1 MPSLREALQPFA
13 VVIVTGGSSGI
24 GKSFIELGS
33 KLKPEL
39 LFCNLSRRSPAKNST
54 PGRLNHFTCDL
65 SHPEEIDRTVRE
77 LETFLDQAA
86 VAGPILLINN
96 SGFGA
101 FGRFPTPELENELA
115 MIDVNVR
122 AVVQLTGRLLPLLL
136 SRGGAIM
143 NIASVMAFQP
153 TPFSATYGASKAFV
167 LHWTLALHEELRGS
181 KVRALAV
188 CPGTTTTEFF
198 RTAGLGDKA
207 ILPALAMSTDEV
219 VTLALKALAA
229 GRSQIVTGWKNKV
242 YTFAASKIS
251 KPLAAR
257 ISGRV
262 LQRFRLGKASS

>member
-1 MPSLREALQPFA
+1 M
-13 VVIVTGGSSGI
+13 
-24 GKSFIELGS
+24 
-33 KLKPEL
+33 
-39 LFCNLSRRSPAKNST
+39 
-54 PGRLNHFTCDL
+54 NHFPCDL
-65 SHPEEIDRTVRE
+65 SSPAEVDRVAGE
-77 LETFLDQAA
+77 LGQFLARAA
-86 VAGPILLINN
+86 PDGPILLINN

-122 AVVQLTGRLLPLLL
+122 AVVQLTGRLLPLLQA
-136 SRGGAIM
+136 RGGAIM

-198 RTAGLGDKA
+198 RTAGLGDNA
-207 ILPALAMSTDEV
+207 ILPALAMTTDEV

-262 LQRFRLGKASS
+262 LRRFRLGKASS